1 MYFCFYQLS
10 CAVTEI
16 HFSSSQTCNEVS
28 ATRKKFAVP
37 MKILV
42 KSFKTFS
49 ERELLKN
56 AVELCVDKKVFND

>member
-1 MYFCFYQLS
+1 
-10 CAVTEI
+10 
-16 HFSSSQTCNEVS
+16 
-28 ATRKKFAVP
+28 